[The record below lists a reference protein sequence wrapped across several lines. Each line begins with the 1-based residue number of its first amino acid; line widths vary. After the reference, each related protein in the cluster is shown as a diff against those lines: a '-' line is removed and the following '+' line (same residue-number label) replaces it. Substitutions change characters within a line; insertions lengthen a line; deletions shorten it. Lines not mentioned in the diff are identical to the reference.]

1 MRPIPF
7 NFVVTPDSLSF
18 RNFPDGVTGIPVAPH
33 PGAFGVQRKFH
44 THEGIDLYCP
54 SGTPVY
60 AMESGVVV
68 AVVPF
73 TGPKANFPHWHD
85 TNAVFVEDH
94 DGVWVYGE
102 IQDVVSLHQTVQ
114 AGDLLGHV
122 IQVLRNDKGR
132 PMSMLHLERHVQGS
146 RYSPA
151 WNVGEDQPSHLLDP
165 TERLIHHAFHSSH

>member
-7 NFVVTPDSLSF
+7 NFVVTPDSFSF

-85 TNAVFVEDH
+85 TNAVFVEDN

-102 IQDVVSLHQTVQ
+102 IQDAVSLHQTVQ

-122 IQVLRNDKGR
+122 IHVLRNDKGR
-132 PMSMLHLERHVQGS
+132 PMSMLHLERHVQG
-146 RYSPA
+146 
-151 WNVGEDQPSHLLDP
+151 
-165 TERLIHHAFHSSH
+165 